1 MEDTRI
7 DYRDLFDLYNHYKID
22 QKDREIY
29 VKVLEPLVDD
39 GFRAVTVIYNKKDKS
54 YTADVRFISKL
65 FYRLHIFNIE
75 KIGSLTFNTMLE
87 KAFYYLIR
95 L

>member
-7 DYRDLFDLYNHYKID
+7 DYSKLFALYNHYKIE
-22 QKDREIY
+22 QRDRIIY
-29 VKVLEPLVDD
+29 VRVLEPLVDD